1 MNREA
6 TENFRAADAELNVV
20 YKELVSNIDKE
31 NREKLSAS
39 QKAWIVFRDAEAEL
53 IADFEARGG
62 SMAPMIYDGT
72 RAELTKSG
80 L

>member
-6 TENFRAADAELNVV
+6 IENFRAADAELNVV
-20 YKELVSNIDKE
+20 QKKLVSNIDKE

-53 IADFEARGG
+53 IALKRKVAAWPR
-62 SMAPMIYDGT
+62 
-72 RAELTKSG
+72 
-80 L
+80 